1 MNLVLDSKIPKN
13 IAKSKRKR
21 MSQLPD
27 GPDRYNPQSTEF
39 MEMFRRK
46 EQEKE
51 EKESSKMLV
60 SSLFKQ
66 IFFEYVVF
74 IVTGKPVTHTEHA
87 VNAVC
92 CIHTL

>member
-1 MNLVLDSKIPKN
+1 
-13 IAKSKRKR
+13 
-21 MSQLPD
+21 
-27 GPDRYNPQSTEF
+27 

-66 IFFEYVVF
+66 IFFEYVVL

-87 VNAVC
+87 LSAVC
-92 CIHTL
+92 CIHNLLCYVIYFCFKLNC

>member
-21 MSQLPD
+21 KSQLPD
-27 GPDRYNPQSTEF
+27 GPVRYNPQSTEF

-66 IFFEYVVF
+66 IF
-74 IVTGKPVTHTEHA
+74 
-87 VNAVC
+87 
-92 CIHTL
+92 LSM